1 MDFTHDVFL
10 HPFADLAVLGTHE
23 QSVFYQTAKLRAFL
37 VHNTEYLVLKEKIH
51 VCGVFHIRG
60 DSYVF
65 HIFTVW
71 DDNYGGGVGGVVRP
85 LFFQYGKNMCRI
97 IVPAHKIVT
106 RIQKVHPNL
115 FTINTNTGLSVYRE
129 RMRMNYLYAS
139 NYFMCRDYYPA
150 HIFSVLKEQRAD
162 DPTHTATVIIIP
174 TVNI

>member
-65 HIFTVW
+65 QIFTVGMIITVAVW
-71 DDNYGGGVGGVVRP
+71 VGSSA
-85 LFFQYGKNMCRI
+85 LCSFNTE
-97 IVPAHKIVT
+97 KICA
-106 RIQKVHPNL
+106 
-115 FTINTNTGLSVYRE
+115 G
-129 RMRMNYLYAS
+129 
-139 NYFMCRDYYPA
+139 
-150 HIFSVLKEQRAD
+150 
-162 DPTHTATVIIIP
+162 
-174 TVNI
+174 